1 MMKFVA
7 ILLGMGVAANSAI
20 AMSEDT
26 AQIDTNGDGV
36 MTIDEVQAVFP
47 DVTAEAFAEADT
59 DDDGSLTDEEM
70 VSAQDQG
77 LIPASTD
84 G

>member
-1 MMKFVA
+1 MLKFVA
-7 ILLGMGVAANSAI
+7 ILLGMGAAANSAI
-20 AMSEDT
+20 AMSEGT

-47 DVTAEAFAEADT
+47 DVTAEAFAEIDADN
-59 DDDGSLTDEEM
+59 DGALSDEEM
-70 VSAQDQG
+70 VSGQEQG
-77 LIPASTD
+77 LIPASSD

>member
-1 MMKFVA
+1 MLKFVA
-7 ILLGMGVAANSAI
+7 ILLGMGVMANSAI
-20 AMSEDT
+20 AMSEGT

-47 DVTAEAFAEADT
+47 EVTAEAFAEADA
-59 DDDGSLTDEEM
+59 DDDGALTDEEM
-70 VSAQDQG
+70 VSAQELG
-77 LIPASTD
+77 LIPTSTD